1 MDKPIT
7 LGADKQY
14 QDPSFVGELRERQ
27 VIPHIA
33 EYESGK
39 NQCKNSLR
47 AEERESVGFKIS
59 QQKRK
64 LVEMVF
70 GWGKLSSIMR
80 QMKLKGCNKVDWLFR
95 LLATA
100 NNLVRLV
107 KLIPA

>member
-1 MDKPIT
+1 
-7 LGADKQY
+7 
-14 QDPSFVGELRERQ
+14 
-27 VIPHIA
+27 
-33 EYESGK
+33 
-39 NQCKNSLR
+39 
-47 AEERESVGFKIS
+47 
-59 QQKRK
+59 
-64 LVEMVF
+64 MVF